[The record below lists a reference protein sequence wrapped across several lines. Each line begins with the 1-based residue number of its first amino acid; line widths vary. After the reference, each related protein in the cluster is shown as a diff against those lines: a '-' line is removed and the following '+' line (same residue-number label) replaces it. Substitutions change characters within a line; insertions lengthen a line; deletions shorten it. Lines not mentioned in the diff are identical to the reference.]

1 MLRLGLLDGEKFL
14 SEFPQMKMEL
24 EKCVRELHA
33 LADKIQK
40 THRDCTISNVV
51 ASSTGVISG
60 VLTITGLALAPLTAG
75 VSLGLMATGMGLGT
89 AAAVTSVSATIVDHS
104 VHLSA
109 KAKASKLVSTD
120 NNTQEEIV
128 KAVGQNTDKLVSI
141 TRTCI
146 KDTRVIEKNI
156 NAFKL
161 AKANPRL
168 AANARRFMT
177 NGSISVR
184 KGRQVQKAFEGTALA
199 MTKGARMVGM
209 ASTGIFLLM
218 DLASLVKESK
228 HLYEGAKT
236 ESADDLRLKA
246 SMVEKKLKE
255 LTQIYESLQRLTML
269 TKFFWFVT
277 VD

>member
-14 SEFPQMKMEL
+14 REFPQMKMEL
-24 EKCVRELHA
+24 EKCIRELRA

-51 ASSTGVISG
+51 ATSTGVISG

-75 VSLGLMATGMGLGT
+75 VSLGLTATGMGLGT

-104 VHLSA
+104 VRLSA
-109 KAKASKLVSTD
+109 KAKASKLVSID
-120 NNTQEEIV
+120 SDTQEEEKTLVSNIV
-128 KAVGQNTDKLVSI
+128 KFFSI
-141 TRTCI
+141 MRKCT
-146 KDTRVIEKNI
+146 KDSKVIEKNI

-161 AKANPRL
+161 AKANPGL

-177 NGSISVR
+177 NGSISVQ

-246 SMVEKKLKE
+246 SMVEKKHRDGHDSASVE
-255 LTQIYESLQRLTML
+255 LSYLVPVISSSY
-269 TKFFWFVT
+269 
-277 VD
+277 